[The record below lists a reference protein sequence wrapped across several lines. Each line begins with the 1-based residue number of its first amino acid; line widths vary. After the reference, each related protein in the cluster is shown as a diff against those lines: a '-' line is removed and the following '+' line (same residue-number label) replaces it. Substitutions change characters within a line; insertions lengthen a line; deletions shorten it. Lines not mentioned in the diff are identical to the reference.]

1 ITRIRGAYW
10 GHPGEGVSAAPR
22 RAFAPGDAKEGR
34 RCRRPSS
41 VSAPDG
47 AGRLSAAEV
56 LPVVGGLA
64 GAVRGIVVRLAAALR
79 VAALLLRAAEVAAP
93 VRLGGVRVLVAA
105 LGIRVVRRGERVGA
119 AVVAAAAEVAVD
131 PGAAA
136 LAAAERAERLAS
148 AAERVVVARRVAVGG
163 SCRVAAVALLAL
175 PVAGRRADAAGGR
188 DAGAEPGV
196 VAAALAAGRPR
207 PGVPGAAGPAA
218 GAERTGAERVA
229 QRVVQ
234 GAGAVGAARVGR
246 GRRARRPLPVGLDAL
261 EQLVHGR
268 EPVPVG
274 VGPAAGAA
282 VRRGRGRRGRG
293 GGRRGRRRR

>member
-148 AAERVVVARRVAVGG
+148 AAERVVVARRAAVGG
-163 SCRVAAVALLAL
+163 SCRVAAVAPLAL
-175 PVAGRRADAAGGR
+175 AVAGRR
-188 DAGAEPGV
+188 P
-196 VAAALAAGRPR
+196 
-207 PGVPGAAGPAA
+207 GPAG

-274 VGPAAGAA
+274 VGSAAGAA
-282 VRRGRGRRGRG
+282 VRRGRRRRGRG

>member
-163 SCRVAAVALLAL
+163 SRRVAAVALLAL
-175 PVAGRRADAAGGR
+175 PVAGRRADAAGGRGGR

-218 GAERTGAERVA
+218 GAERTGAERELGRA
-229 QRVVQ
+229 SC
-234 GAGAVGAARVGR
+234 R
-246 GRRARRPLPVGLDAL
+246 GR
-261 EQLVHGR
+261 
-268 EPVPVG
+268 
-274 VGPAAGAA
+274 
-282 VRRGRGRRGRG
+282 
-293 GGRRGRRRR
+293 